1 MRVIAGRLGGRRLA
15 APRGEGTRPTADRV
29 REALFSSL
37 GDVTDALV
45 CDLYAGTGALGIE
58 ALSRGARRAVF
69 VDSGRPALAA
79 LRENLAALGLGEAA
93 RVVPLPVERALDLLH
108 DEPPFDLVLLDPP
121 YAALAKAV
129 AAAARLAGP
138 LGLLAPAGR
147 LVLEHAR
154 RDPSPEIAGLTRD
167 AVRTYGDT
175 AVSFYTR

>member
-37 GDVTDALV
+37 GDVTGALV
-45 CDLYAGTGALGIE
+45 CDIYAGTGALGIE

-69 VDSGRPALAA
+69 IESGRPALAT
-79 LRENLAALGLGEAA
+79 LRENLAALGLAEAA
-93 RVVPLPVERALDLLH
+93 RVVPLPVERALDLLR
-108 DEPPFDLVLLDPP
+108 DEGPFDLALLDPP
-121 YAALAKAV
+121 YAALTKAA

-154 RDPSPEIAGLTRD
+154 RDPSPEIVGLTCA